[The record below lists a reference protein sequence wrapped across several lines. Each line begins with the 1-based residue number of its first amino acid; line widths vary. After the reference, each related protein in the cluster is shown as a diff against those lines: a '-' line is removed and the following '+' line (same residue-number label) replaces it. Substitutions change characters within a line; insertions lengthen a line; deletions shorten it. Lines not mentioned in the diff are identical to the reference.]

1 MALKNC
7 KKKKRNKK
15 DRGKQGNEERT
26 ERTSKKWMGV
36 CCLQCSAVL
45 VSAVTQKRNSVVDR
59 REGGVAKMSASEEYD
74 GDYDEKPDHFTFEVA
89 WEVANKGEYMF
100 LLVAFGIQASK
111 IKYGYK
117 VDIFSYLHLF
127 LCCSFMKTVNVTDS
141 QTSLTNWLT

>member
-1 MALKNC
+1 MRKVTTASLS
-7 KKKKRNKK
+7 R
-15 DRGKQGNEERT
+15 ER
-26 ERTSKKWMGV
+26 MLPAV
-36 CCLQCSAVL
+36 QCCSAP
-45 VSAVTQKRNSVVDR
+45 SR
-59 REGGVAKMSASEEYD
+59 RRETASWIAGEGGVAKMSASEEYD

-127 LCCSFMKTVNVTDS
+127 LCCSFMKTVNVTAS